1 MLASILS
8 VLSLVIV
15 SVTSGFLY
23 YRNLELSRLSKLD
36 FDFQSFLKR
45 FYEIDGEIKLLK
57 QYVAAAQL
65 TPRKSEELF

>member
-8 VLSLVIV
+8 ILSIVIV
-15 SVTSGFLY
+15 SLTAGFLY
-23 YRNLELSRLSKLD
+23 YRNLELQRLSKLD
-36 FDFQSFLKR
+36 FDFQAFLKR

-65 TPRKSEELF
+65 TPRKAEDLF